1 MGTEK
6 MGAEKILEDVIWEEP
21 TELEGLSVVDL
32 ETAAV
37 LSYAAPARVPAADLK
52 ARLFDRLTGSAS
64 EQELEHPPGSDLF
77 ELLSEPIETLKQA
90 SETLRWRPMG
100 DVAGFEMATW
110 KIDRAYNYIALF
122 LRAKTKANFPLH
134 HHSQQEALL
143 VLAGDLAVEE
153 RVYRAGDRIHSRAST
168 HHALETQTGC
178 LVLVIAS
185 GQDVQLA

>member
-1 MGTEK
+1 MSLDEQ
-6 MGAEKILEDVIWEEP
+6 ILEDMSWERH
-21 TELEGLSVVDL
+21 TEFEGLFGVDL

-37 LSYAAPARVPAADLK
+37 LSYVAPTQVPAADLK
-52 ARLFDRLTGSAS
+52 ARLFDRLSGSAS
-64 EQELEHPPGSDLF
+64 EQELEQTPSSDLF

-90 SETLRWRPMG
+90 SEALRWGPMG

-134 HHSQQEALL
+134 YHSQEESLL
-143 VLAGDLAVEE
+143 VLAGDLKVEE
-153 RVYRAGDRIHSRAST
+153 RVYRVGDRIHSHPST
-168 HHALETQTGC
+168 RHALKTQTGC

-185 GQDVQLA
+185 GQDVQPA